1 MESQKKNIPK
11 NPSPLPVAKV
21 DIHGKLVS
29 SPQELKNLYLETYIH
44 RLRHRPIKPGLE
56 QIKQM
61 KDRLCELRLELVKL
75 VKSSEWSEQ
84 DLLKVLGSLKKNK
97 SRDPHNL
104 VNDIFRTEVIGSDLR
119 KSLLIMF
126 NKMKD
131 EIKIPEILEFVNIIS
146 IYKGKGKKS
155 ELKND
160 RGIFIIN
167 IFRSIL
173 MKLIYNNEYPKVDSS
188 MSDSNIGARRE
199 KNIRNHL
206 FIINGVIN
214 ETIKTKMKSVDIE
227 ILDYRQCFDSMWL
240 EEVVNDLYEAG
251 VANDK
256 LALIY
261 EANKINRV
269 SVQTPHG
276 PSERVVIEKIVMQG
290 ETFAPL
296 ECSVQVDKIG
306 KECIEEKK
314 FLYFYKNEVP
324 VPPLAMV
331 DDLIAVSKCG
341 SEAVEMNAYLNAKTN
356 LKKLKFGEEKCCKML
371 IGAPNDICPELFIDA
386 WKVEH
391 AKEMDTD
398 QYNLKDE
405 LSDEYQIEKT
415 DEEKYLGDVISA
427 DGKNHKNIQKRREK
441 GVGIIAQIMSIL
453 EEVCFGPFFFQVA
466 VMHRNSLF
474 LSSILIN
481 SDVWYNLS
489 SKNIQELE
497 EF

>member
-1 MESQKKNIPK
+1 M
-11 NPSPLPVAKV
+11 
-21 DIHGKLVS
+21 
-29 SPQELKNLYLETYIH
+29 
-44 RLRHRPIKPGLE
+44 
-56 QIKQM
+56 
-61 KDRLCELRLELVKL
+61 RLELIKL

-356 LKKLKFGEEKCCKML
+356 LKKLQFGEEKCHKMH
-371 IGAPNDICPELFIDA
+371 IGAQNDICPELFIDA

-391 AKEMDTD
+391 TKDMYTN

-405 LSDEYQIEKT
+405 
-415 DEEKYLGDVISA
+415 
-427 DGKNHKNIQKRREK
+427 
-441 GVGIIAQIMSIL
+441 
-453 EEVCFGPFFFQVA
+453 
-466 VMHRNSLF
+466 
-474 LSSILIN
+474 
-481 SDVWYNLS
+481 
-489 SKNIQELE
+489 
-497 EF
+497 